1 MLHLAGVTLAIGTD
15 EEWMPRSVIQE
26 AAWAQKLSRGQV
38 SRKEAVSWVSTNFD
52 ELFGLEDESV
62 DDEDAEV
69 DFVAF
74 EVRSYF
80 LPRLLQVHRELM
92 RCSLPAARPV
102 RVWLPRR
109 RRLERLERQA
119 LSLDSLFLSLSRSTT

>member
-1 MLHLAGVTLAIGTD
+1 
-15 EEWMPRSVIQE
+15 MPRSVIQE

-74 EVRSYF
+74 EVRSPF
-80 LPRLLQVHRELM
+80 LPRLAAPRPLEVHRELM
-92 RCSLPAARPV
+92 RCSLPAA
-102 RVWLPRR
+102 
-109 RRLERLERQA
+109 
-119 LSLDSLFLSLSRSTT
+119 